1 MPVPHHS
8 RLRDNRVFFIPRQT
22 PTNNRQ
28 PPPPLQIHS
37 ADSTSTQNGPDT
49 SVLGLRDLQSWYDAS
64 SAVSA
69 ESNSLFSP
77 ELSSTATLNSVTVT
91 TEGVV
96 RRSSS
101 RSTELVHDI
110 YPPPNY
116 SQPPNDIKRTAQ
128 NPTSSSIKWWLPSS
142 ESAFLQTDTLNIS
155 PICSACWC
163 TAERVKCSERCGQI
177 FSNLKI
183 DTGFLRRVHMPN

>member
-8 RLRDNRVFFIPRQT
+8 RLRYNRVFFIPRPT

-37 ADSTSTQNGPDT
+37 ADSTSAQNGPDT

-69 ESNSLFSP
+69 ESNSLSP
-77 ELSSTATLNSVTVT
+77 PRLYELSSTANLNSVTVT

-96 RRSSS
+96 
-101 RSTELVHDI
+101 
-110 YPPPNY
+110 
-116 SQPPNDIKRTAQ
+116 
-128 NPTSSSIKWWLPSS
+128 
-142 ESAFLQTDTLNIS
+142 S
-155 PICSACWC
+155 P
-163 TAERVKCSERCGQI
+163 QQQ
-177 FSNLKI
+177 
-183 DTGFLRRVHMPN
+183 